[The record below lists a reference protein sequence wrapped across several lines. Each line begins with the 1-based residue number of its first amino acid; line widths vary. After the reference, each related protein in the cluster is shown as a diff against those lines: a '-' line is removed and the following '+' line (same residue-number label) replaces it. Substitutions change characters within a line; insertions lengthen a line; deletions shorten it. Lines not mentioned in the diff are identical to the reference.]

1 MPASNKDGA
10 EASSKFFVDGAGAT
24 SEPNDGAEATSK
36 PIDGAE
42 ASSNFR
48 DGAEATSKPNDGAEA
63 SSNFFKDGAEATS
76 KPNDGAE
83 ASSNFFTDLPHLVT
97 NTKREPDHTTTRTR
111 RGEVVR
117 PSFCSSFIEPLEPG

>member
-24 SEPNDGAEATSK
+24 SEPDDGAEATSK
-36 PIDGAE
+36 PI
-42 ASSNFR
+42 
-48 DGAEATSKPNDGAEA
+48 DGAEA

-83 ASSNFFTDLPHLVT
+83 ASSNFFTDLSHLVT
-97 NTKREPDHTTTRTR
+97 NTKREPDQTTTRTR
-111 RGEVVR
+111 SDEVVR